1 MEVQE
6 LLAICQSKLGNQ
18 IGAKELWNSVI
29 KECVD
34 SCELLRE
41 YVKYPTKLSLNS
53 EALSILLKCV
63 KSVSKTDQPWELGY
77 NIVNN
82 EKELEEISM
91 QWTKED

>member
-1 MEVQE
+1 M
-6 LLAICQSKLGNQ
+6 
-18 IGAKELWNSVI
+18 
-29 KECVD
+29 D

-63 KSVSKTDQPWELGY
+63 KSVSKTDQPWELGC